1 MNEYVKK
8 KVIRLPFPDSLY
20 EKLETDELE
29 DCEAF
34 LEKVYRKY
42 DMWESYNKDSEYF
55 EVTCVDSG
63 EYYLDYVV
71 GKSYED
77 GEYGYSWNLT
87 DEDVKKYAPLFD
99 RGEFSYQAK
108 DLRKVCYCGY
118 DGYDMPDYYEVHE
131 PTFEN
136 M

>member
-1 MNEYVKK
+1 MSDYVKK

-20 EKLETDELE
+20 EKLNTDELE
-29 DCEAF
+29 DCEKF
-34 LEKVYRKY
+34 LEKIYSKY
-42 DMWESYNKDSEYF
+42 DMWEAYEKDDGYF
-55 EVTCVDSG
+55 EITCVDNG

-71 GKSYED
+71 SKTYEE
-77 GEYGYSWNLT
+77 GEYGYSWDLT
-87 DEDVKKYAPLFD
+87 KEDIKKYTTLFNK
-99 RGEFSYQAK
+99 GEFDYQIK

-118 DGYDMPDYYEVHE
+118 DGYDMPDYYKVHE